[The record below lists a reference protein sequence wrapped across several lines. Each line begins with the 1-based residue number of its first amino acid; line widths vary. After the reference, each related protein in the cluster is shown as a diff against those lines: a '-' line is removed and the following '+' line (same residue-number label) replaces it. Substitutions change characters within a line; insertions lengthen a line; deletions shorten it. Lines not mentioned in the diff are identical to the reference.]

1 MGDIFWQISLS
12 MLNTHLSFFQGQTQ
26 GIIFSRDRSDYCS
39 NMLGFEVLCGDLPDQ
54 NHLAS
59 GIAGLNVVPLGVLT
73 LLDIL
78 ICFHEL
84 LRKIT

>member
-1 MGDIFWQISLS
+1 MISFRTAS
-12 MLNTHLSFFQGQTQ
+12 
-26 GIIFSRDRSDYCS
+26 SDYCS

-59 GIAGLNVVPLGVLT
+59 GIAGLNIVPLGVLT

>member
-1 MGDIFWQISLS
+1 
-12 MLNTHLSFFQGQTQ
+12 
-26 GIIFSRDRSDYCS
+26 
-39 NMLGFEVLCGDLPDQ
+39 MLGFEVLCGDLPDQ

-78 ICFHEL
+78 ICSHEL